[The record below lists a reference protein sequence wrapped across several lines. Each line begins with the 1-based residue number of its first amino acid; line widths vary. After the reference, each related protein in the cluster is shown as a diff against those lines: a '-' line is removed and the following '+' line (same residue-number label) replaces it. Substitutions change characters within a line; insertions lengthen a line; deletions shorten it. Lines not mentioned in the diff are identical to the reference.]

1 MERCISKTPV
11 KDIFIGKEHLALIFR
26 TLRMHGFNCGAY
38 KASYLERRVQ
48 TRLRSNHLNS
58 YRDYYRLLR
67 ENPGELKALL
77 DVLTINVTGFFRDS
91 DIYEYLRLEVIPD
104 ILSLQ
109 NREKRSVRIWSA
121 GCATGEEPYS
131 VAMLLLEALAGN
143 CSNHAISIYA
153 TDIDDRSLSA
163 AAEGTYSLRKLETV
177 PEAMAGKYFTYD
189 DNYKVKDSIKSLI
202 KFKKLDLLTDKG
214 IKLCDAIFCRNVLI
228 YFNQEDQEQV
238 LKMFYENL
246 KPGGYLILG
255 KTEIMLSDMI
265 HKFSN
270 AGVKNLFRKMPI

>member
-11 KDIFIGKEHLALIFR
+11 KDVFIGREYLALIFR

-38 KASYLERRVQ
+38 KASYLERRIQ
-48 TRLRSNHLNS
+48 TRLRSNHLQS

-67 ENPGELKALL
+67 ENPRELRALL

-104 ILSLQ
+104 ILGL
-109 NREKRSVRIWSA
+109 RDRIKRSVRIWSA

-131 VAMLLLEALAGN
+131 IAMLVLEALAGD
-143 CSNHAISIYA
+143 CTDHAISIYA
-153 TDIDDRSLSA
+153 TDIDDRSLRV
-163 AAEGTYSLRKLETV
+163 AAEGAYSERKLEAV
-177 PEAMAGKYFTYD
+177 PEALAGRYFSHD
-189 DNYKVKDSIKSLI
+189 DNYKVKDGIKSLI
-202 KFKKLDLLTDKG
+202 KFKRLDLLTDKG

-238 LKMFYENL
+238 LNMFYENL
-246 KPGGYLILG
+246 KPGGYLVLG
-255 KTEIMLSDMI
+255 KTEIMLANI
-265 HKFSN
+265 IRKFSN
-270 AGVKNLFRKMPI
+270 AGMKNLFRKMPV